1 MLVRGGRGLAV
12 VLAGGGL
19 ASGAEPRLAAAVG
32 PGVGTKGVV
41 RSGLVPAEP
50 GGVGRRVVAG
60 REFQWG
66 RAAGGGVFFSA
77 YGQRELMMEFAAQGV
92 S

>member
-1 MLVRGGRGLAV
+1 M
-12 VLAGGGL
+12 
-19 ASGAEPRLAAAVG
+19 AAAVG

-66 RAAGGGVFFSA
+66 RAAGGGVFFAA